1 MDIFLSIKKYLY
13 IYWIFIKNCV
23 IASMEYRANF
33 VAGVVSEVGYLF
45 PKMLYIT
52 VVYSVDI
59 RVNGL
64 TPDSILLFIG
74 TYTFITGVMS
84 AHIFSN
90 YVRISGYVRDGT
102 LDMYITK
109 PISLQFM
116 TTLRYVDFSVAI
128 PNIFGGIIMIVVA
141 WSRLGIE
148 VSFTNVAGYLLL
160 VFNGLLVSYTII
172 MSIALLAFWII
183 NVQSLMDIV
192 VAFWDF
198 NTMPMGIYGKW
209 LKRVGIYVIPIFVI
223 SNFPC
228 LFLLRQMSFAYTLWS
243 FVIPVISFIGLRLLW
258 KFSIKN
264 YSSAS
269 S

>member
-1 MDIFLSIKKYLY
+1 MEVLKEIKKYLH
-13 IYWIFIKNCV
+13 IYWIFIKNCI

-33 VAGVVSEVGYLF
+33 IAGMVSEIGYLF
-45 PKMLYIT
+45 PKLLYIT
-52 VVYSVDI
+52 VAYSLDI

-74 TYTFITGVMS
+74 TYTFITGIMS
-84 AHIFSN
+84 QHIFCN
-90 YVRISGYVRDGT
+90 YVRISGYVREGG

-109 PISLQFM
+109 PISLQFI
-116 TTLRYVDFSVAI
+116 TTLRYVDISVAV
-128 PNIFGGIIMIVVA
+128 PNVIGGVAMIVVA
-141 WSRLGIE
+141 WGRLGIAAS
-148 VSFTNVAGYLLL
+148 VSNIAGYSLL
-160 VFNGLLVSYTII
+160 VLNGLIVSYAVI
-172 MSIALLAFWII
+172 MCIALLAFWIV
-183 NVQSLMDIV
+183 NAQSILDIV

-209 LKRVGIYVIPIFVI
+209 MKRVGIYVIPLFVI

-228 LFLLRQMSFAYTLWS
+228 LFLLKQMSVMYAVWS
-243 FVIPVISFIGLRLLW
+243 IAIPVLSLVALRLFW
-258 KFSIKN
+258 NVSIKN

>member
-1 MDIFLSIKKYLY
+1 MNIFLSVKKYLH

-23 IASMEYRANF
+23 ISSMEYRANF
-33 VAGVVSEVGYLF
+33 IAGIISEVGYLF

-52 VVYSVDI
+52 VVYSLDI

-74 TYTFITGVMS
+74 TYTFITGMMS

-90 YVRISGYVRDGT
+90 YVRISGYVRDGS

-128 PNIFGGIIMIVVA
+128 PNIIGGIIMIVVA
-141 WSRLGIE
+141 WQRLGITA
-148 VSFTNVAGYLLL
+148 SFLNVIGYSVL
-160 VFNGLLVSYTII
+160 VFNGLLVSYAVI
-172 MSIALLAFWII
+172 MCIALLAFWIV
-183 NVQSLMDIV
+183 NAQSIMDIV

-209 LKRVGIYVIPIFVI
+209 MKRVGIYIIPIFVI

-228 LFLLRQMSFAYTLWS
+228 LFLLKQMSLAYALWS
-243 FVIPVISFIGLRLLW
+243 FAVPVISLVILRLFW
-258 KFSIKN
+258 KVSIRN

>member
-1 MDIFLSIKKYLY
+1 MELVKTAGKYLH
-13 IYWIFIKNCV
+13 IYWIFIKNCL

-33 VAGVVSEVGYLF
+33 IAGVVSEMGYLF
-45 PKMLYIT
+45 PKALYIT
-52 VVYSVDI
+52 VAYSLDI

-84 AHIFSN
+84 AHIFCN
-90 YVRISGYVRDGT
+90 YVRISGYVRDGS
-102 LDMYITK
+102 LDMFITK
-109 PISLQFM
+109 PISLQFI

-128 PNIFGGIIMIVVA
+128 PNLFGGIIMIAVA
-141 WSRLGIE
+141 WSRLGIPA
-148 VSFTNVAGYLLL
+148 SFGNLAGYMIL
-160 VFNGLLVSYTII
+160 VINGVVVSYAII
-172 MSIALLAFWII
+172 MCIALLAFWVV
-183 NVQSLMDIV
+183 NAQSILDIV

-209 LKRVGIYVIPIFVI
+209 MKRVGIYIIPIFVI

-228 LFLLRQMSFAYTLWS
+228 LFLLRQMSISYAVWS
-243 FVIPVISFIGLRLLW
+243 IIIPILSLIALRLFW
-258 KFSIKN
+258 KVSVRN

>member
-1 MDIFLSIKKYLY
+1 MNLGKSIRKYLY

-33 VAGVVSEVGYLF
+33 IVGVLSEVGYLF
-45 PKMLYIT
+45 PKFMYIT
-52 VVYSVDI
+52 VVYTLDLH
-59 RVNGL
+59 VNGL

-74 TYTFITGVMS
+74 TYTLITGIMS

-90 YVRISGYVRDGT
+90 YVRISGYVRDGG
-102 LDMYITK
+102 LDMLITK
-109 PISLQFM
+109 PISLKFM

-128 PNIFGGIIMIVVA
+128 PNVFGGLVMIIVA
-141 WSRLGIE
+141 WTRLGILAN
-148 VSFTNVAGYLLL
+148 FRNIGGYI
-160 VFNGLLVSYTII
+160 FYIAIGLIVTYGVLMTI
-172 MSIALLAFWII
+172 SLLAFWIV
-183 NVQSLMDIV
+183 NAGALQDIV

-198 NTMPMGIYGKW
+198 NTMPMGIYGKVM
-209 LKRVGIYVIPIFVI
+209 KRVGIYIIPIFVI

-228 LFLLRQMSFAYTLWS
+228 LYVLNQLSSAYWIWSLLVPVWVL
-243 FVIPVISFIGLRLLW
+243 FVFHMFW
-258 KFSIKN
+258 KKSVRR